1 MTGRA
6 ALAALLAATA
16 ACGARTALNDQAW
29 EPAALYCSDAL
40 LAGRPG
46 RDLALV
52 AGVPRALRGRARWAV
67 VASPPGSTATV
78 QSDGGERATFRA
90 DREGA
95 YTVRVSAEAPADGDA
110 GDAGPAAELSCE
122 LTVQIRAAGPVA
134 ACPAELTV
142 APLQPVT
149 LLGRSAGDRP
159 VRSVAWSVDGAPAG
173 SARRPPEPTDAATTR
188 FTPDIAGDHR
198 LRFRVVDDDG
208 ASDECVT
215 VVHAVPREGLRVE
228 LSWDPPGRSCP
239 DRPGAACD
247 DSDVDLHL
255 LRGGGSPVWG
265 SGGNRSESDC
275 YFANC
280 TAGGLRWGDPA
291 STDDDPR
298 LDIDDV
304 TGHGPENINIL
315 RPSAPYYRVGVHYY
329 ASDGAGPQA
338 ATLTIYCNGPTPV
351 ARLGPVTV
359 TARTTPE
366 ANDLWIAADIVPLA
380 GGGCRVAPI
389 ARGGQPWIAT
399 ISEAMRSPA
408 PPAP

>member
-6 ALAALLAATA
+6 ALVALLAATT
-16 ACGARTALNDQAW
+16 ACGARTALSDQAY
-29 EPAALYCSDAL
+29 EPASLYCSDAL
-40 LAGRPG
+40 VAGRPG
-46 RDLALV
+46 RDVALV

-67 VASPPGSTATV
+67 VASPPGSTATL

-142 APLQPVT
+142 APLQTVT
-149 LLGRSAGDRP
+149 LVGRSAGDRP
-159 VRSVAWSVDGAPAG
+159 VRSVAWSVEGAPAG
-173 SARRPPEPTDAATTR
+173 SARRPPDPTDATTTR

-198 LRFRVVDDDG
+198 LRFRVVDDNG

-239 DRPGAACD
+239 TNAGAACD

-255 LRGGGSPVWG
+255 LRGGASSIWG

-280 TAGGLRWGDPA
+280 TAGGLRWGDA
-291 STDDDPR
+291 TTDDDPR

-315 RPSAPYYRVGVHYY
+315 RPSAAYYRVGVHYY

-359 TARTTPE
+359 TSRAGPE
-366 ANDLWIAADIVPLA
+366 ASDLWIAADIVPLA

-389 ARGGQPWIAT
+389 SRAGEPWIAP